1 MIRSMTG
8 FGRGEATQNNIRV
21 TVEVKTLNSRYL
33 DISPRMPGSIQDKEL
48 DLKEIVQE
56 RLSRGKVLLNVYVDK
71 SKMGITDTTYNAEKL
86 KSYSKM
92 LKEMRSLAHI
102 DEPLKLKDLLEFNDL
117 FESRKEDEKNLEII
131 WDCTKEALDSGLTLL
146 NTMREKEGKELEED
160 LIKQIHD
167 ISGLLENITEK
178 SSQRAP
184 ETREKL
190 TERIKKMI
198 SDEHFDPDRM
208 EMEIAI
214 LVDKMD
220 INEEAVRLQ
229 SHLKFFLEALDGEQP
244 VGRRLNFLCQEINRE
259 LNTIGSKAN
268 DSSIAHDVVL
278 GKENLEQ
285 IREQVQ
291 NIE

>member
-8 FGRGEATQNNIRV
+8 FGRGEATKNNIRV

-48 DLKEIVQE
+48 DLKEMVQE

-71 SKMGITDTTYNAEKL
+71 SKMGLTDTTYNADKL
-86 KSYSKM
+86 KSYSQM
-92 LKEMRSLAHI
+92 LEEMRSLANI
-102 DEPLKLKDLLEFNDL
+102 DEPLKLADLLEFNDL

-131 WDCTKEALDSGLTLL
+131 WACTQEALESGLDLL
-146 NTMREKEGKELEED
+146 NTMREKEG
-160 LIKQIHD
+160 
-167 ISGLLENITEK
+167 
-178 SSQRAP
+178 QRAP

-190 TERIKKMI
+190 TERIQKMV
-198 SDEHFDPDRM
+198 SDENFDKDRM

-229 SHLKFFLEALDGEQP
+229 SHLKFFLEALEGDQP

-268 DSSIAHDVVL
+268 DSTIAHEVVI
-278 GKENLEQ
+278 GKEKLEQ